1 MILALPNPGRD
12 LQFNFD
18 LAVLTET
25 IKCNVTGPALVDA
38 SVSQPS
44 RVVAA
49 KSLPVSTRISDP
61 NRPATVSARWNV
73 ICL

>member
-12 LQFNFD
+12 LQFSFD

-49 KSLPVSTRISDP
+49 KSLPVSTRISGP
-61 NRPATVSARWNV
+61 LQYQQGGT
-73 ICL
+73 